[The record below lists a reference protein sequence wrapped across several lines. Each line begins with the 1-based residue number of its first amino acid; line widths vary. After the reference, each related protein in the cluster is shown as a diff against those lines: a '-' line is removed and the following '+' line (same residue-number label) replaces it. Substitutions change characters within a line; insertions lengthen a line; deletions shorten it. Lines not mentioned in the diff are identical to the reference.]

1 MMDITRSLRRG
12 VASTILLTAT
22 VFVAV
27 AAGGDRLRDFILSR
41 AIFSPAQNS
50 AAGVWSLDPEMV
62 ELLQRGG
69 EVLPAPVRE
78 VAESFADAGRVA
90 AALFE
95 TTAENI
101 RSLALF
107 ITEQNPDIPMGTALI
122 QAAAFWKYSI
132 KYEAPIDLI
141 VAVAQTESR
150 FDPEARSGAGAAG
163 VMQVMWK
170 VHSGLLLAN
179 GILEEGQLYDPD
191 LGIAAGS
198 LLLSRYLRA
207 DGDTLTA
214 LGRYY
219 GGPPEVYWK
228 RVSRNLERLRK
239 ANIVAPG
246 EP

>member
-1 MMDITRSLRRG
+1 MTDTIKALRRG
-12 VASTILLTAT
+12 VASAVLLAAAVFLTI
-22 VFVAV
+22 
-27 AAGGDRLRDFILSR
+27 AAARDELRDYIMSR
-41 AIFSPAQNS
+41 AIFSPPPNR
-50 AAGVWSLDPEMV
+50 AASVWSLDPEMV
-62 ELLQRGG
+62 ELLQSGG
-69 EVLPAPVRE
+69 KIIPAPVRE
-78 VAESFADAGRVA
+78 AAESFADAGRVA
-90 AALFE
+90 AALFG

-101 RSLALF
+101 RNLASF
-107 ITEQNPDIPMGTALI
+107 IMEQNPDISADTALI

-132 KYEAPIDLI
+132 KYDAPIDLVI
-141 VAVAQTESR
+141 AVAQTESQ
-150 FDPEARSGAGAAG
+150 FNPGARSGAGAAG

-170 VHSGLLLAN
+170 VHSGLLFAN
-179 GILEEGQLYDPD
+179 GILDESQLYDPD

-207 DGDTLTA
+207 DGNTVTA

-239 ANIVAPG
+239 ANIVTPS